1 MGETTV
7 ATRTRGSA
15 LVRNNVSVS
24 GAATGRPIVF
34 LHGLGCD
41 RTVWH
46 RITPTFADRH
56 PVVVLDHVGA
66 GDSDS
71 AAYDRTKYDSL
82 HGYADDVVEVC
93 EELDLHD
100 AVLVGHSVSAMIAVL
115 AASTGRDRIGALVLV
130 GPSPRYLDE
139 PELGYRGGFSREDLD
154 GLLHGMAT
162 NYTGWAAAMTPV
174 IMGNPD
180 RPELAHELEA
190 SFCRTD
196 PDLAAHFAEVTF
208 LSDHRAD
215 LAAVD
220 VPALVLQCSD
230 DPLAPVSVGEFVHRQ
245 IRGSELVVLEATG
258 HCPHVSEPAETAAAI
273 TDFLARR

>member
-1 MGETTV
+1 MGEMTV
-7 ATRTRGSA
+7 ATRTHGSA
-15 LVRNNVSVS
+15 LVRNNVSVT

-41 RTVWH
+41 QTVW
-46 RITPTFADRH
+46 RRLTPFFVDRH

-66 GDSDS
+66 GNSDS
-71 AAYDRTKYDSL
+71 AAYDRTRYDSL

-115 AASTGRDRIGALVLV
+115 AASSGRGRIGALVLV
-130 GPSPRYLDE
+130 GPSPRYLDD
-139 PELGYRGGFSREDLD
+139 PDGDYRGGFAREDLD
-154 GLLHGMAT
+154 GLLDGMST
-162 NYTGWAAAMTPV
+162 NYTAWAAAMTPV

-196 PDLAAHFAEVTF
+196 PDLATHFAEVTF

-215 LAAVD
+215 LTAVD
-220 VPALVLQCSD
+220 VPTLVQQCSD
-230 DPLAPVSVGEFVHRQ
+230 DPLAPVAVGEFVHRE

-258 HCPHVSEPAETAAAI
+258 HCPHVSAPAETAATI
-273 TDFLARR
+273 TGFLARR